1 MRVFRFRFLTRSASG
16 VTYSSAHARYTKIV
30 CYNSKDAQKI
40 NHTGNNDVNMSQ
52 GNVCPKV
59 SQKRNS
65 YTVCHEE
72 ETQFGEIEYFLCVS
86 VFGYFKVYAYIF
98 LSFCK
103 RLAIRDTLNYHTL
116 LLTMVYHEYS

>member
-1 MRVFRFRFLTRSASG
+1 MLSSDVTRYFSARFSLSLSYAQCQWRYE
-16 VTYSSAHARYTKIV
+16 YSSAHARYTKIV

-86 VFGYFKVYAYIF
+86 VFGSFKV
-98 LSFCK
+98 
-103 RLAIRDTLNYHTL
+103 
-116 LLTMVYHEYS
+116 